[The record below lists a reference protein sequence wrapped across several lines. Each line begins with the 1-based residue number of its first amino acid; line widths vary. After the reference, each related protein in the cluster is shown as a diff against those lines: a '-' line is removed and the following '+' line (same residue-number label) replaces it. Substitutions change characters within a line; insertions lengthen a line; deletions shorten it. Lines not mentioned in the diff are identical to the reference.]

1 MSELMPWLMVAA
13 SGLCLAAALLHRRA
27 APICGAA
34 VMAAAMID
42 ASMTGL
48 VHPIAWAGVL
58 MLAGVGMAAWH
69 ARSARR
75 AAVGARGV
83 TAGAR
88 SVPAGARGVS
98 DALATPRA
106 RLLDRAVPALCA
118 ASYPVMALQ
127 LLQHGGGHPAHG
139 THTATV
145 AAGGGDQLASMSVAV
160 AHAGHSHDG
169 STLFVAVTVV
179 ALVFAAVFAVAAGA
193 ALLRRRLPHALESLG
208 MAAMLVVMTMH

>member
-27 APICGAA
+27 APICGAT

-42 ASMTGL
+42 ASLTGL
-48 VHPIAWAGVL
+48 VHPIAWAGAL
-58 MLAGVGMAAWH
+58 MLAGVAMAAWH

-75 AAVGARGV
+75 APAEAQGVTDAVGA
-83 TAGAR
+83 
-88 SVPAGARGVS
+88 
-98 DALATPRA
+98 PRA

-127 LLQHGGGHPAHG
+127 LLQHGGGQAAHIA
-139 THTATV
+139 HTATV
-145 AAGGGDQLASMSVAV
+145 ATGGGSSLGVGDQLASMSVDV

-179 ALVFAAVFAVAAGA
+179 ALALAAVFAAAAVA

-208 MAAMLVVMTMH
+208 MAVMLVVMTMH